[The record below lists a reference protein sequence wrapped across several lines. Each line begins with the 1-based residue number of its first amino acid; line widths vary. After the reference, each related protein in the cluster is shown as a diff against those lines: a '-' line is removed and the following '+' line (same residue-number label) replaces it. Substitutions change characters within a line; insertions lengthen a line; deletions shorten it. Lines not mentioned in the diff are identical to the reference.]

1 MQDSSRLA
9 SLLDTAEEEEAEP
22 GGTDGAGPAPRRGR
36 SEGEGGRGNAVSV
49 FADARKSLGLAGAPL
64 PGSVSPH
71 LFLGKKSNSR
81 SKEGL
86 DKLVT
91 EEPIDSYG
99 SVTSQTAS
107 STQNKVWCS
116 QGTAR

>member
-1 MQDSSRLA
+1 MHSDATAFSDTQNKCTTRPHPPHRLHLLSPPAAPMQDSSRLA

-22 GGTDGAGPAPRRGR
+22 GGTDCAGPAPRRGR
-36 SEGEGGRGNAVSV
+36 PEGGGGTGNAVSV

-81 SKEGL
+81 SK
-86 DKLVT
+86 
-91 EEPIDSYG
+91 
-99 SVTSQTAS
+99 
-107 STQNKVWCS
+107 
-116 QGTAR
+116 